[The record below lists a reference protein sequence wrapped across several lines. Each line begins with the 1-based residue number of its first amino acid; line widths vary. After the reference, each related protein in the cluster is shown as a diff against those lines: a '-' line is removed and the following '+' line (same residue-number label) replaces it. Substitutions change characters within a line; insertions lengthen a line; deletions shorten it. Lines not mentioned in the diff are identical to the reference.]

1 MLKPSDVA
9 LFQKR
14 LDKKPPPKAEP
25 KKSPESAK
33 KPSKPSRKTDD
44 DFPPEAA

>member
-14 LDKKPPPKAEP
+14 LDKKAPAKPESKKAPEPKGPKPPSPPKA
-25 KKSPESAK
+25 A
-33 KPSKPSRKTDD
+33 
-44 DFPPEAA
+44 

>member
-14 LDKKPPPKAEP
+14 LDKKAPPKSESKKAPEPKDPKPPSPPKA
-25 KKSPESAK
+25 A
-33 KPSKPSRKTDD
+33 
-44 DFPPEAA
+44 

>member
-14 LDKKPPPKAEP
+14 MDRKAPKPEAKKPPEPPKGGKKPPP
-25 KKSPESAK
+25 
-33 KPSKPSRKTDD
+33 
-44 DFPPEAA
+44 DFPPKAA

>member
-14 LDKKPPPKAEP
+14 LDKKAPTKSEDKKPPEPPKGDKPPPSSPAKA
-25 KKSPESAK
+25 A
-33 KPSKPSRKTDD
+33 
-44 DFPPEAA
+44 

>member
-14 LDKKPPPKAEP
+14 LDKKAPQKPEPKKPPEPPKDSPPPKA
-25 KKSPESAK
+25 A
-33 KPSKPSRKTDD
+33 
-44 DFPPEAA
+44 

>member
-14 LDKKPPPKAEP
+14 LDKKAPSKPEAKKPPEPKPPSPPKA
-25 KKSPESAK
+25 A
-33 KPSKPSRKTDD
+33 
-44 DFPPEAA
+44 

>member
-14 LDKKPPPKAEP
+14 LDKKAPAKPEP
-25 KKSPESAK
+25 KKPPQPPK
-33 KPSKPSRKTDD
+33 KT
-44 DFPPEAA
+44 PPDLPPAA

>member
-14 LDKKPPPKAEP
+14 LDKKAPPKPESKKAPDPKGPKPPSPPKA
-25 KKSPESAK
+25 A
-33 KPSKPSRKTDD
+33 
-44 DFPPEAA
+44 